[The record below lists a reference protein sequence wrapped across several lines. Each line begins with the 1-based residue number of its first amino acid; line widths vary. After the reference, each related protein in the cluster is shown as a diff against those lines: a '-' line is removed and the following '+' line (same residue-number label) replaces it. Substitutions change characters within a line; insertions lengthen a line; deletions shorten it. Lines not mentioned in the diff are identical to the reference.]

1 MLIRNCGFCTI
12 NLPFFFKLI
21 DCFVNTLTS
30 LFTAIFS
37 ISDRFLAIPAPLTI
51 EASFLVIGRVL
62 GLRLICCC
70 KGTKKIALLQIFSPK
85 KHAKK
90 HALILTRY
98 FLVKLMLFDDSNDDY
113 SFEIALVHQS
123 RTYLFI
129 LL

>member
-12 NLPFFFKLI
+12 ILPFFFKVNRL
-21 DCFVNTLTS
+21 FVNVHFS
-30 LFTAIFS
+30 LFRAIFS
-37 ISDRFLAIPAPLTI
+37 IFNRSDKTSVPLTI

-62 GLRLICCC
+62 TLRLICCC

-98 FLVKLMLFDDSNDDY
+98 FLVVKTLLDDSNDNY
-113 SFEIALVHQS
+113 SFEIALVNQS